1 MADRRKA
8 LVTGGAGF
16 IGSHM
21 VDRLLELEYQV
32 VVMDNLSTGKIKN
45 LDSAAVFHHT
55 DITQPAMAEII
66 QREQPD
72 LVFHMAAQTSVTES
86 TKDPIGDANANVLG
100 TLRLLEAC
108 RRVGVDKIIYS
119 CTGGALYGDP
129 ETIPCM
135 DDTALAPISPYG
147 MSKWVAEQYLNF
159 YHRLYRLNFTS
170 LRYGN
175 VFGPRQDP
183 HGEAGVVAIFSRAML
198 EGTQPQIYG
207 DGAQERD
214 FISVADVVDANL
226 AAIERGDGKHMNI
239 ATGEATSI
247 NRIFEL
253 LQGITGYKWDPLHAP
268 QRAGEVYRISLDWFR
283 ASQELSWSPKVSLE
297 EGLQKTVDYF
307 KESMNTSNGA
317 SSSR

>member
-1 MADRRKA
+1 MADGRKA

-21 VDRLLELEYQV
+21 VDRLLELEYKV

-55 DITQPAMAEII
+55 DITQPAMAEIV

-129 ETIPCM
+129 EAIPCF
-135 DDTALAPISPYG
+135 DDAPLAPISPYG
-147 MSKWVAEQYLNF
+147 MSKWVAEQYLDF

-214 FISVADVVDANL
+214 FISVADVVEANL

-239 ATGEATSI
+239 ATGEATSV

-253 LQGITGYKWDPLHAP
+253 LQGITGYKWDPIHAP
-268 QRAGEVYRISLDWFR
+268 QRAGEVYRISLDWSR
-283 ASQELSWSPKVSLE
+283 ASQELGWSPKVSLE
-297 EGLQKTVDYF
+297 EGLQMTVDYF

-317 SSSR
+317 SSGR